1 MALSSGVT
9 ALFGEKYGDFVR
21 VITFDDSFSKE
32 LCGGTHAKATGQLG
46 FFKIISESAVAAG
59 VRRIEAIT
67 ANAAEQFINGQNE
80 QIKGLKDLLKNPAD
94 LFKSVESLIE
104 ENSRLKKEIE
114 KNILERSAGLK
125 HELIK
130 EVVSINGINF
140 LAKKVDLPNTDAV
153 KNLAYALKDL
163 LDDLLLVLACEID
176 GKPSLTVMLSENLVK
191 ERGLNAGNI
200 VRELAKEIQG
210 GGGGQPFFATAGGK
224 DSSGL
229 DRALEKAKS
238 FTV

>member
-1 MALSSGVT
+1 VAINSGVT

-32 LCGGTHAKATGQLG
+32 LCGGTHAKATGQIG
-46 FFKIISESAVAAG
+46 FFKITSESAVAAG

-67 ANAAEQFINGQNE
+67 ADAAEQFINGQNE
-80 QIKGLKDLLKNPAD
+80 QIKGLKDLLKNPSD
-94 LFKSVESLIE
+94 LLKSVESLIE

-125 HELIK
+125 HELVK
-130 EVVSINGINF
+130 EAISINGINF

-163 LDDLLLVLACEID
+163 LDNLLLVLACEVD
-176 GKPSLTVMLSENLVK
+176 GKPSLTVMVSENLVK
-191 ERGLNAGNI
+191 DKGLNAGNI

-229 DRALEKAKS
+229 DRALEKAKL